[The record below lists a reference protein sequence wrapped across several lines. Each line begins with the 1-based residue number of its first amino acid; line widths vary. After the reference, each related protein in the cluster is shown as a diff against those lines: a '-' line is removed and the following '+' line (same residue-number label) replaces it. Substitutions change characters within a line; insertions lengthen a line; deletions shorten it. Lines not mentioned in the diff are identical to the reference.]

1 MFAIIVAQELRS
13 VNKSGRFIYFMNF
26 EGTSAQKT
34 ARRSWVCMPGGQP
47 FALWLI
53 VQKETMRIELLRIQ
67 SHRLWGAG
75 PSGLADFVSRQRQCR
90 E

>member
-1 MFAIIVAQELRS
+1 
-13 VNKSGRFIYFMNF
+13 
-26 EGTSAQKT
+26 
-34 ARRSWVCMPGGQP
+34 MPGGKP

-67 SHRLWGAG
+67 SHRLWGADPNG
-75 PSGLADFVSRQRQCR
+75 HANFFSQQQQCR

>member
-1 MFAIIVAQELRS
+1 
-13 VNKSGRFIYFMNF
+13 
-26 EGTSAQKT
+26 
-34 ARRSWVCMPGGQP
+34 MPGGQP
-47 FALWLI
+47 FARWLI